1 MIPLSGMDTQYIP
14 LIKPTK
20 GILIINHIPGLLS
33 SIHTKQLRLHIGSI
47 QST

>member
-1 MIPLSGMDTQYIP
+1 MNTQYIP

-20 GILIINHIPGLLS
+20 GILIVNPIPGLLS
-33 SIHTKQLRLHIGSI
+33 SIRTKQLQLHNGSI

>member
-1 MIPLSGMDTQYIP
+1 MDTQYIP

-20 GILIINHIPGLLS
+20 GILLIVNPIPGLLS
-33 SIHTKQLRLHIGSI
+33 SIRTKQLQLHNGSI